1 MSSVMSEQVLHVDR
15 AQHVR
20 DYLLDIT
27 FDDGTRKTVD
37 VEPLLKGEMFES
49 LRDPDQFTKL
59 TIDPISKTIVWP
71 NGADLAPEA
80 LYELPAVDQVA

>member
-1 MSSVMSEQVLHVDR
+1 MSDQILHVDSAR
-15 AQHVR
+15 HVR

-27 FDDGTRKTVD
+27 FDNGTRKTVD
-37 VEPLLKGEMFES
+37 LKPLLTGEMFEP
-49 LRDPDQFTKL
+49 LQDEDQFRKL

-80 LYELPAVDQVA
+80 LYQLPAADQVA

>member
-1 MSSVMSEQVLHVDR
+1 MSEQVLHVDR
-15 AQHVR
+15 ARHVR
-20 DYLLDIT
+20 DYLLNIT
-27 FDDGTRKTVD
+27 VDDGTRKTVD
-37 VEPLLKGEMFES
+37 VEPLLKGEMFEP
-49 LRDPDQFTKL
+49 LRDTGQLTKL

>member
-1 MSSVMSEQVLHVDR
+1 MSDQILHVDR

-27 FDDGTRKTVD
+27 FDNGIRKTVD
-37 VEPLLKGEMFES
+37 LEPLLTGEMFEP
-49 LRDPDQFTKL
+49 LRDVDQFSKL

-71 NGADLAPEA
+71 KGADLAPEA
-80 LYELPAVDQVA
+80 LFELPNVDQVA

>member
-1 MSSVMSEQVLHVDR
+1 MSDHILHVNS

-20 DYLLDIT
+20 DYLLDIS
-27 FDDGTRKTVD
+27 FDNGIRKTVD
-37 VEPLLKGEMFES
+37 LEPLLTGEMFEP
-49 LRDPDQFTKL
+49 LRDHEQFGKL

-80 LYELPAVDQVA
+80 LYELPAVNQVA

>member
-1 MSSVMSEQVLHVDR
+1 MSDRILHVNS
-15 AQHVR
+15 AHHVR
-20 DYLLDIT
+20 DYLLDIA

-37 VEPLLKGEMFES
+37 LEPLLTGEMFEP
-49 LRDPDQFTKL
+49 LRDRNQFSKL